1 MGLDNDIEI
10 MALMGSYSRIENAN
24 YALIVNHKSKTYVR
38 VDIMNKSVI
47 AILNVFNI
55 PRDIQDTIQ
64 KFRDVS
70 EFKKKYPKYK

>member
-38 VDIMNKSVI
+38 VSIMSKNI
-47 AILNVFNI
+47 TAILNVFNI
-55 PRDIQDTIQ
+55 PSDIQDTIQ
-64 KFRDVS
+64 KFRGVA
-70 EFKKKYPKYK
+70 EFKKKYPKYR